1 MLYGIADRM
10 VPLTGSAIREIFKLL
25 DDPGITS
32 FAGGVPNP
40 DTFANEQIARIAQKL
55 LLSEGK
61 VLLQYGITEGYR
73 PFRETAAELLRAR
86 GIDCGFEQVIATS
99 GSTQGIDTACKALL
113 NEGDAILVESPTF
126 LGALQ
131 TFNSYEAMIVPVE
144 MDEDGVI
151 IEDVEDKMR
160 RYHPKFFYVIPN
172 FQNPTGRTLSL
183 ERRQAL
189 VELAEKYGV
198 VILEDDPYAE
208 LRYAGEALP
217 PIKSFDEGGAVVH
230 LMSFSKTI
238 SPGLRVGAATAPQP
252 VLAKMAIAKQ
262 CADTHTPNLS
272 QAIVDRYVREGLL
285 KANLPRAI
293 ESYAVQLRAML
304 GAIQAHFPET
314 ARFTRPEG
322 GLFVWC
328 ALPEGVDAL
337 ELLKKAVAE
346 KVAFI
351 PGTHFYDG
359 GGHENTLRL
368 NFSATGPDRI
378 ERGIETLGRVIARH
392 MQDK

>member
-1 MLYGIADRM
+1 MMYGIADRM

-25 DDPGITS
+25 DDPDIIS

-40 DTFANEQIARIAQKL
+40 DTFADGQIARIAQEL

-61 VLLQYGITEGYR
+61 ALLQYGITEGYR
-73 PFRETAAELLRAR
+73 PFRETAMELMKAR
-86 GIDCGFEQVIATS
+86 GIACSLEQVIATS
-99 GSTQGIDTACKALL
+99 GATQGIDTACKTLL

-131 TFNSYEAMIVPVE
+131 TFNSYEAMIVPVG

-151 IEDVEDKMR
+151 LEDAEDKMR

-183 ERRQAL
+183 ERRRKL
-189 VELAEKYGV
+189 VELAGKYGV
-198 VILEDDPYAE
+198 MILEDDPYGD
-208 LRYAGEALP
+208 LRYAGQALP
-217 PIKSFDEGGAVVH
+217 PVKSFDEEGGVIY

-238 SPGLRVGAATAPQP
+238 SPGLRVGAAVAPQP
-252 VLAKMAIAKQ
+252 VIAKMTVAKQ
-262 CADTHTPNLS
+262 CADTHTPNLT

-285 KANLPRAI
+285 NENLPRALQ
-293 ESYAVQLRAML
+293 SYSLQLRAML
-304 GAIQAHFPET
+304 GAMEAHFPET

-328 ALPEGVDAL
+328 TLPEGVDAL
-337 ELLKKAVAE
+337 ELLKEAVIE

-368 NFSATGPDRI
+368 NFSATGPARI
-378 ERGIETLGRVIARH
+378 EKGIETLGRVIERH
-392 MQDK
+392 M

>member
-1 MLYGIADRM
+1 MSYGIADRM

-25 DDPGITS
+25 DDPDIIS

-40 DTFANEQIARIAQKL
+40 DTFADGQIARIAQEL

-61 VLLQYGITEGYR
+61 ALLQYGITEGYR
-73 PFRETAAELLRAR
+73 PFRETAMELMKAR
-86 GIDCGFEQVIATS
+86 GIACSLEQVIATS
-99 GSTQGIDTACKALL
+99 GATQGIDAACKTLL

-131 TFNSYEAMIVPVE
+131 IFNSYEAMIVPVG
-144 MDEDGVI
+144 MDEDGVML
-151 IEDVEDKMR
+151 EDAEDKMR
-160 RYHPKFFYVIPN
+160 RYHPKFFYVVPN

-183 ERRQAL
+183 ERRRKL
-189 VELAEKYGV
+189 VELAGKYGV
-198 VILEDDPYAE
+198 MILEDDPYGD
-208 LRYAGEALP
+208 LRYAGQALP
-217 PIKSFDEGGAVVH
+217 PVKSFDEEGGVIY

-238 SPGLRVGAATAPQP
+238 SPGLRVGAAVAPQP
-252 VLAKMAIAKQ
+252 VIAKMTVAKQ
-262 CADTHTPNLS
+262 CADTHTPNLT

-285 KANLPRAI
+285 NENLPRALQ
-293 ESYAVQLRAML
+293 SYSLQLRAML
-304 GAIQAHFPET
+304 GAMEAHFPET

-328 ALPEGVDAL
+328 TLPEGVDAL
-337 ELLKKAVAE
+337 ELLKEAVIE

-368 NFSATGPDRI
+368 NFSACGHARI
-378 ERGIETLGRVIARH
+378 EKGIEILGRVIAKH
-392 MQDK
+392 M

>member
-1 MLYGIADRM
+1 MSYGIADRM

-25 DDPGITS
+25 DDPDIIS

-40 DTFANEQIARIAQKL
+40 DTFADGQIARIAQEL

-61 VLLQYGITEGYR
+61 ALLQYGITEGYR
-73 PFRETAAELLRAR
+73 PFRETAMGLMKAR
-86 GIDCGFEQVIATS
+86 GIACSLEQVIATS
-99 GSTQGIDTACKALL
+99 GATQGIDTACKTLL

-131 TFNSYEAMIVPVE
+131 IFNSYEAMIVPVG
-144 MDEDGVI
+144 MDEDGVML
-151 IEDVEDKMR
+151 EDAEDKMR
-160 RYHPKFFYVIPN
+160 RYHPKFFYIVPN

-183 ERRQAL
+183 ERRRKL
-189 VELAEKYGV
+189 VELAGKYGV
-198 VILEDDPYAE
+198 MILEDDPYGD
-208 LRYAGEALP
+208 LRYAGQALP
-217 PIKSFDEGGAVVH
+217 PVKSFDEEGGVIY

-238 SPGLRVGAATAPQP
+238 SPGLRVGAAVAPQP
-252 VLAKMAIAKQ
+252 VIAKMTVAKQ
-262 CADTHTPNLS
+262 CADTHTPNLT

-285 KANLPRAI
+285 NENLPRALQ
-293 ESYAVQLRAML
+293 SYSLQLRAML
-304 GAIQAHFPET
+304 GAMEAHFPET

-328 ALPEGVDAL
+328 TLPEGVDAL
-337 ELLKKAVAE
+337 ELLKEAVIE

-368 NFSATGPDRI
+368 NFSACGHARI
-378 ERGIETLGRVIARH
+378 EKGIEILGRVIAKH
-392 MQDK
+392 M

>member
-25 DDPGITS
+25 DDPDIIS

-40 DTFANEQIARIAQKL
+40 DTFADGQIARIAQEL

-61 VLLQYGITEGYR
+61 ALLQYGITEGYR
-73 PFRETAAELLRAR
+73 PFRETAMELMKAR
-86 GIDCGFEQVIATS
+86 GIACSLEQVIATS
-99 GSTQGIDTACKALL
+99 GATQGIDAACKTLL

-131 TFNSYEAMIVPVE
+131 IFNSYEAMIVPVG
-144 MDEDGVI
+144 MDEDGVML
-151 IEDVEDKMR
+151 EDAEDKMR
-160 RYHPKFFYVIPN
+160 RYHPKFFYIVPN

-183 ERRQAL
+183 ERRRKL
-189 VELAEKYGV
+189 VELAGKYGV
-198 VILEDDPYAE
+198 MILEDDPYGD
-208 LRYAGEALP
+208 LRYAGQALP
-217 PIKSFDEGGAVVH
+217 PVKSFDEEGGVIY

-238 SPGLRVGAATAPQP
+238 SPGLRVGAAVAPQP
-252 VLAKMAIAKQ
+252 VIAKMTVAKQ
-262 CADTHTPNLS
+262 CADTHTPNLT

-285 KANLPRAI
+285 NENLPRALQ
-293 ESYAVQLRAML
+293 SYSLQLRAML
-304 GAIQAHFPET
+304 GAMEAHFPET

-328 ALPEGVDAL
+328 TLPEGVDAL
-337 ELLKKAVAE
+337 ELLKEAVIE

-368 NFSATGPDRI
+368 NFSACGHARI
-378 ERGIETLGRVIARH
+378 EKGIEILGRVIAKH
-392 MQDK
+392 M

>member
-1 MLYGIADRM
+1 MSYGIADRM

-25 DDPGITS
+25 DDPDIIS

-40 DTFANEQIARIAQKL
+40 DTFADGQIARIAQEL

-61 VLLQYGITEGYR
+61 ALLQYGITEGYR
-73 PFRETAAELLRAR
+73 PFRETAMGLMKAR
-86 GIDCGFEQVIATS
+86 GIACSLEQVIATS
-99 GSTQGIDTACKALL
+99 GATQGIDTACKTLL

-131 TFNSYEAMIVPVE
+131 IFNSYEAMIVPVG

-151 IEDVEDKMR
+151 LEDAEDKMR
-160 RYHPKFFYVIPN
+160 RYHPKFFYIVPN

-183 ERRQAL
+183 ERRRKL
-189 VELAEKYGV
+189 VELAGKYGV
-198 VILEDDPYAE
+198 MILEDDPYGD
-208 LRYAGEALP
+208 LRYAGQALP
-217 PIKSFDEGGAVVH
+217 PVKSFDEEGGVIY

-238 SPGLRVGAATAPQP
+238 SPGLRVGAAVAPQP
-252 VLAKMAIAKQ
+252 VIAKMTVAKQ
-262 CADTHTPNLS
+262 CADTHTPNLT

-285 KANLPRAI
+285 NENLPRALQ
-293 ESYAVQLRAML
+293 SYSLQLRAML
-304 GAIQAHFPET
+304 GAMEAHFPET

-328 ALPEGVDAL
+328 TLPEGVDAL
-337 ELLKKAVAE
+337 ELLKEAVIE

-368 NFSATGPDRI
+368 NFSACGHARI
-378 ERGIETLGRVIARH
+378 EKGIEILGRVIAKH
-392 MQDK
+392 M

>member
-1 MLYGIADRM
+1 MSYGIADRM

-25 DDPGITS
+25 DDPDIIS

-40 DTFANEQIARIAQKL
+40 DTFADGQIARIAQEL

-61 VLLQYGITEGYR
+61 ALLQYGITEGYR
-73 PFRETAAELLRAR
+73 PFRETAMELMKAR
-86 GIDCGFEQVIATS
+86 GIACSLEQVIATS
-99 GSTQGIDTACKALL
+99 GATQGIDTACKTLL

-131 TFNSYEAMIVPVE
+131 IFNSYEAMIVPVG

-151 IEDVEDKMR
+151 LEDAEDKMR
-160 RYHPKFFYVIPN
+160 RYHPKFFYVVPN

-183 ERRQAL
+183 ERRRKL
-189 VELAEKYGV
+189 VELAGKYGV
-198 VILEDDPYAE
+198 MILEDDPYGD
-208 LRYAGEALP
+208 LRYAGQALP
-217 PIKSFDEGGAVVH
+217 PVKSFDEEGGVIY

-238 SPGLRVGAATAPQP
+238 SPGLRVGAAVAPQP
-252 VLAKMAIAKQ
+252 VIAKMTVAKQ
-262 CADTHTPNLS
+262 CADTHTPNLT

-285 KANLPRAI
+285 NENLPRALQ
-293 ESYAVQLRAML
+293 SYSLQLRAML
-304 GAIQAHFPET
+304 GAMEAHFPET

-328 ALPEGVDAL
+328 TLPEGVDAL
-337 ELLKKAVAE
+337 ELLKEAVIE

-368 NFSATGPDRI
+368 NFSACGHARI
-378 ERGIETLGRVIARH
+378 EKGIEILGRVIAKH
-392 MQDK
+392 M

>member
-1 MLYGIADRM
+1 M

-25 DDPGITS
+25 DDPDIIS

-40 DTFANEQIARIAQKL
+40 DTFADGQIARIAQEL

-61 VLLQYGITEGYR
+61 ALLQYGITEGYR
-73 PFRETAAELLRAR
+73 PFRETAMELMKAR
-86 GIDCGFEQVIATS
+86 GIACSLEQVIATS
-99 GSTQGIDTACKALL
+99 GATQGIDAACKTLL

-131 TFNSYEAMIVPVE
+131 IFNSYEAMIVPVG
-144 MDEDGVI
+144 MDEDGVML
-151 IEDVEDKMR
+151 EDAEDKMR
-160 RYHPKFFYVIPN
+160 RYHPKFFYIVPN

-183 ERRQAL
+183 ERRRKL
-189 VELAEKYGV
+189 VELAGKYGV
-198 VILEDDPYAE
+198 MILEDDPYGD
-208 LRYAGEALP
+208 LRYAGQALP
-217 PIKSFDEGGAVVH
+217 PVKSFDEEGGVIY

-238 SPGLRVGAATAPQP
+238 SPGLRVGAAVAPQP
-252 VLAKMAIAKQ
+252 VIAKMTVAKQ
-262 CADTHTPNLS
+262 CADTHTPNLT

-285 KANLPRAI
+285 NENLPRALQ
-293 ESYAVQLRAML
+293 SYSLQLRAML
-304 GAIQAHFPET
+304 GAMEAHFPET

-328 ALPEGVDAL
+328 TLPEGVDAL
-337 ELLKKAVAE
+337 ELLKEAVIE

-368 NFSATGPDRI
+368 NFSACGHARI
-378 ERGIETLGRVIARH
+378 EKGIEILGRVIAKH
-392 MQDK
+392 M

>member
-1 MLYGIADRM
+1 MSYGIADRM

-25 DDPGITS
+25 DDPDIIS

-40 DTFANEQIARIAQKL
+40 DTFADGQIARIAQEL

-61 VLLQYGITEGYR
+61 ALLQYGITEGYR
-73 PFRETAAELLRAR
+73 PFRETAMELMKAR
-86 GIDCGFEQVIATS
+86 GIACSLEQVIATS
-99 GSTQGIDTACKALL
+99 GATQGIDTACKTLL

-131 TFNSYEAMIVPVE
+131 IFNSYEAMIVPVG
-144 MDEDGVI
+144 MDEDGVML
-151 IEDVEDKMR
+151 EDAEDKMR
-160 RYHPKFFYVIPN
+160 RYHPKFFYVVPN

-183 ERRQAL
+183 ERRRKL
-189 VELAEKYGV
+189 VELAGKYGV
-198 VILEDDPYAE
+198 MILEDDPYGD
-208 LRYAGEALP
+208 LRYAGQALP
-217 PIKSFDEGGAVVH
+217 PVKSFDEEGGVIY

-238 SPGLRVGAATAPQP
+238 SPGLRVGAAVAPQP
-252 VLAKMAIAKQ
+252 VIAKMTVAKQ
-262 CADTHTPNLS
+262 CADTHTPNLT

-285 KANLPRAI
+285 NENLPRALQ
-293 ESYAVQLRAML
+293 SYSLQLRAML
-304 GAIQAHFPET
+304 GAMEAHFPET

-328 ALPEGVDAL
+328 TLPEGVDAL
-337 ELLKKAVAE
+337 ELLKEAVIE

-368 NFSATGPDRI
+368 NFSATGPARI
-378 ERGIETLGRVIARH
+378 EKGIETLGRVIARH
-392 MQDK
+392 M

>member
-1 MLYGIADRM
+1 MMYGIADRM

-25 DDPGITS
+25 DDPDIIS

-40 DTFANEQIARIAQKL
+40 DTFADGQIARIAQEL

-61 VLLQYGITEGYR
+61 ALLQYGITEGYR
-73 PFRETAAELLRAR
+73 PFRETAMGLMKAR
-86 GIDCGFEQVIATS
+86 GIACSLEQVIATS
-99 GSTQGIDTACKALL
+99 GATQGIDTACKTLL

-131 TFNSYEAMIVPVE
+131 TFNSYEAMIVPVG

-151 IEDVEDKMR
+151 LEDAEDKMR
-160 RYHPKFFYVIPN
+160 RYHPKFFYVVPN

-183 ERRQAL
+183 ERRRKL
-189 VELAEKYGV
+189 VELAGKYGV
-198 VILEDDPYAE
+198 MILEDDPYGD
-208 LRYAGEALP
+208 LRYAGQALP
-217 PIKSFDEGGAVVH
+217 PVKSFDEEGGVIY

-238 SPGLRVGAATAPQP
+238 SPGLRVGAAVAPQP
-252 VLAKMAIAKQ
+252 VIAKMTVAKQ
-262 CADTHTPNLS
+262 CADTHTPNLT

-285 KANLPRAI
+285 NENLPRALQ
-293 ESYAVQLRAML
+293 SYSLQLRAML
-304 GAIQAHFPET
+304 GAMEAHFPET

-328 ALPEGVDAL
+328 TLPEGVDAL
-337 ELLKKAVAE
+337 ELLKEAVIE

-368 NFSATGPDRI
+368 NFSATGPARI
-378 ERGIETLGRVIARH
+378 EKGIETLGRVIERH
-392 MQDK
+392 M

>member
-25 DDPGITS
+25 DDPDIIS

-40 DTFANEQIARIAQKL
+40 DTFADGQIARIAQEL

-61 VLLQYGITEGYR
+61 ALLQYGITEGYR
-73 PFRETAAELLRAR
+73 PFRETAMELMKAR
-86 GIDCGFEQVIATS
+86 GIACSLEQVIATS
-99 GSTQGIDTACKALL
+99 GATQGIDAACKTLL

-131 TFNSYEAMIVPVE
+131 IFNSYEAMIVPVG
-144 MDEDGVI
+144 MDEDGVML
-151 IEDVEDKMR
+151 EDAEDKMR
-160 RYHPKFFYVIPN
+160 RYHPKFFYIVPN

-183 ERRQAL
+183 ERRRKL
-189 VELAEKYGV
+189 VELAGKYGV
-198 VILEDDPYAE
+198 MILEDDPYGD
-208 LRYAGEALP
+208 LRYAGQALP
-217 PIKSFDEGGAVVH
+217 PVKSFDEEGGVIY

-238 SPGLRVGAATAPQP
+238 SPGLRVGAAVAPQP
-252 VLAKMAIAKQ
+252 VIAKMTVAKQ
-262 CADTHTPNLS
+262 CADTHTPNLT

-285 KANLPRAI
+285 NENLPRALQ
-293 ESYAVQLRAML
+293 SYSLQLRAML
-304 GAIQAHFPET
+304 GAMEAHFPET

-328 ALPEGVDAL
+328 TLPEGVDAL
-337 ELLKKAVAE
+337 ELLKEAVIE

-368 NFSATGPDRI
+368 NFSATGPARI
-378 ERGIETLGRVIARH
+378 EKGIETLGRVIARH
-392 MQDK
+392 M

>member
-1 MLYGIADRM
+1 MSYGIADRM

-25 DDPGITS
+25 DDPDIIS

-40 DTFANEQIARIAQKL
+40 DAFADGQIARIAQEL

-61 VLLQYGITEGYR
+61 ALLQYGITEGYR
-73 PFRETAAELLRAR
+73 PFRETAMGLMKAR
-86 GIDCGFEQVIATS
+86 GIACSLEQVIATS
-99 GSTQGIDTACKALL
+99 GATQGIDTACKTLL

-131 TFNSYEAMIVPVE
+131 TFNSYEAMIVPVG

-151 IEDVEDKMR
+151 LEDAEDKMR
-160 RYHPKFFYVIPN
+160 RYHPKFFYVVPN

-183 ERRQAL
+183 ERRRKL
-189 VELAEKYGV
+189 VELAGKYGV
-198 VILEDDPYAE
+198 MILEDDPYGD
-208 LRYAGEALP
+208 LRYAGQALP
-217 PIKSFDEGGAVVH
+217 PVKSFDEEGGVIY

-238 SPGLRVGAATAPQP
+238 SPGLRVGAAVAPQP
-252 VLAKMAIAKQ
+252 VIAKMTVAKQ
-262 CADTHTPNLS
+262 CADTHTPNLT

-285 KANLPRAI
+285 NENLPRALQ
-293 ESYAVQLRAML
+293 SYSLQLRAML
-304 GAIQAHFPET
+304 GAMEAHFPET

-328 ALPEGVDAL
+328 TLPEGVDAL
-337 ELLKKAVAE
+337 ELLKEAVIE

-368 NFSATGPDRI
+368 NFSATGPARI
-378 ERGIETLGRVIARH
+378 EKGIETLGRVIARH
-392 MQDK
+392 M